1 MVIRAWTEAERHD
14 GFRARL
20 TFAADP
26 TAEPSV
32 LVVTDREKALD
43 AVRTWLFALPG

>member
-1 MVIRAWTEAERHD
+1 MVIRAWAEPEHHE

-26 TAEPSV
+26 ETEPSI

-43 AVRTWLFALPG
+43 VVRTWLFTLPG